1 MANIST
7 VYEDTNLMV
16 INKPAGLIV
25 HQKNETD
32 TQPSLVDWVVEHYPA
47 LADVGEPFVASG
59 FKCPRAGIV
68 HRLDKETS
76 GLILVAKSDEAFY
89 YLKKQFQEHTIQ
101 KSYMALVYGRPA
113 VSPGVIDAPLGRVGM
128 KRTTRLEGTKLIDGK
143 ASVTIYESVKF
154 FEKYTLVSVMPKT
167 GRTHQIRVHLKS
179 INCPIAGDTVYAPKG
194 WQPPTGLDRLFLHAY
209 KLSFTTPDNK
219 SLTIECDL
227 PPELQKVL
235 DMLQ

>member
-1 MANIST
+1 MKVSI
-7 VYEDTNLMV
+7 VYEDSNLLV
-16 INKPAGLIV
+16 LNKPAGLIV

-32 TQPSLVDWVVEHYPA
+32 NQSSLVDWVVERYPS
-47 LADVGEPFVASG
+47 LADVGEPFIASG
-59 FKCPRAGIV
+59 FKSRRAGIV

-76 GLILVAKSDEAFY
+76 GLILVAKTDEVFY
-89 YLKKQFQEHTIQ
+89 FLKKQFQEHTIS
-101 KSYMALVYGRPA
+101 KSYWALVYGRPA
-113 VSPGVIDAPLGRVGM
+113 ISPGIIDAPLGRVGM

-143 ASVTIYESVKF
+143 PSVTEYESVKF
-154 FEKYTLVSVMPKT
+154 FEKYTLVNVRPRT

-179 INCPIAGDTVYAPKG
+179 INCPIVGDSIYAPKG

-209 KLSFTTPDNK
+209 KLSFTTPDGK
-219 SLTIECDL
+219 SLTLECDL